1 MWQRILLGLGLA
13 LASGAALAAKPTPAP
28 VPQEHMIG
36 VRVSVDAAGK
46 VTNAQ
51 PSDPAAI
58 AALNQAATEIARKLP
73 FDPATKD
80 GVATTSETSLFLLLA
95 LEPKANGQFGIRLKK
110 AISGPDRSKSA
121 PLIPPSYQQR
131 GDRSAMIV
139 ISVDLRPDGSVD
151 PATIKP
157 VSMELKVKSSFAEA
171 RYLDAITASLRDSQ
185 YILDKVAGTDV
196 PARLTLPYKFGA
208 GGQRQRAG
216 EEDADEKDKAK
227 DGKPVEK
234 KPTPEMRAESLVP
247 GVTLPKVRFTAPPES
262 PPASSTPA

>member
-1 MWQRILLGLGLA
+1 MWQRIVLGLGLV
-13 LASGAALAAKPTPAP
+13 LVSGAVLAAKPAP
-28 VPQEHMIG
+28 MPQEHMIG
-36 VRVSVDAAGK
+36 VRVSIDAAGK
-46 VTNAQ
+46 VTSAQ

-80 GVATTSETSLFLLLA
+80 GVAATSETSLFMLLA

-110 AISGPDRSKSA
+110 AVSGPDRSKSA

-157 VSMELKVKSSFAEA
+157 VLMELKVKSSFAEA
-171 RYLDAITASLRDSQ
+171 RYLDAIAASLRDSH
-185 YILDKVAGTDV
+185 YVLDKVAGTDV

-247 GVTLPKVRFTAPPES
+247 GVTLPKVRFTAPPEA
-262 PPASSTPA
+262 PPAAS